1 MTATVNNA
9 AEYREYR
16 GTTLRLAFALM
27 ANSILIIGLSILQEP
42 VEIILESLLT
52 APLAKMGVS
61 IADTS
66 FFISST
72 LSIIVYLF
80 SFMFPVALFRLFN
93 KGRKTEPMRLA
104 VKLPG
109 ETPLII
115 LAAIPVI
122 LACAYVNS
130 FLMSPFDFSPLY
142 ESEPTDTA
150 LKLVFSFVSTALVPG
165 FCEEFLFRGCVL
177 SNLLPY
183 GKTTAIVGSAVLF
196 ALMHGNPAQTFYTC
210 AAGIALGLVYVE
222 TGSIWPGT
230 FIHLFNNYNSVI
242 QEFICDK
249 YGEFGNTV
257 CTWMD
262 LSLFF
267 IGAMAVVWLVI
278 QKNGKVYSASPESSR
293 PTRTVFLPSSRLFS
307 GFFTPS
313 MIVYFIM
320 QIGEAG
326 LIFLMVL
333 SGSFN

>member
-1 MTATVNNA
+1 MTASINNA
-9 AEYREYR
+9 AEYRKYR
-16 GTTLRLAFALM
+16 GTTLRIAFALI
-27 ANSILIIGLSILQEP
+27 ANSILLIGLTILQEP
-42 VEIILESLLT
+42 VGMILESILT
-52 APLAKMGVS
+52 APLAKLGVS
-61 IADTS
+61 IADSS
-66 FFISST
+66 FFIYST

-93 KGRKTEPMRLA
+93 KGRKNEPMRLA

-109 ETPLII
+109 DTPLII
-115 LAAIPVI
+115 LAVIPVI

-142 ESEPTDTA
+142 ESEPIDTA
-150 LKLVFSFVSTALVPG
+150 LKLMFSFVSTALVPG

-196 ALMHGNPAQTFYTC
+196 SLMHGNPAQTFYTC

-242 QEFICDK
+242 EEFICDK
-249 YGEFGNTV
+249 YGDFGNTV
-257 CTWMD
+257 CRWMD

-267 IGAMAVVWLVI
+267 IGAVALVWLVI
-278 QKNGKVYSASPESSR
+278 RKKGRVYSAAPESAH
-293 PTRTVFLPSSRLFS
+293 PTRTAFLPSSRLFS

-326 LIFLMVL
+326 LVLLMVL
-333 SGSFN
+333 SGSLN